1 MKAGI
6 SIILLGLLP
15 ALCWPAGHVQMVTF
29 SGRVIDYQARPVS
42 GAEVIC
48 YGTGNLLSS
57 REYEIRGR
65 TETMSDGR
73 FALEVKKEQSTPLLV
88 AGKPGLALG
97 WAQISSFDELV
108 PTIRLGRPG
117 FFKGTILDTAGSPLP
132 GALVRICLTN
142 KMMMNSY
149 ISPLVPESWFTSK
162 TDAEGQ
168 FVFDKVPAGA
178 TADFHVEAPGM
189 ASKWTFC
196 DFGLDEGEQFIAGSG
211 DIRIVLVPEARIN
224 GRVIDEKTDKPVG
237 GVQIRIL
244 SSNSVV
250 GRYKPEPVKTDPEGR
265 FEIAGLAGGEY
276 LLRLEADKEGFGCL
290 PVTVEPGQR
299 LSGVKIIRNKGIA
312 FEVFV
317 YNPNDEAPVENARVN
332 IWQQETAAGCTMFKQ
347 TLHSDSNGLT
357 QFRVP
362 KGECEIEVVK
372 LGYGTTSFSRQ
383 DMKIDTGQLQ
393 RKEIPLDRSAYIL
406 SGVVVDEQ
414 GRTLSGASVM
424 QWGFGPRALTDSN
437 GKFDTSNIY
446 MFTSR
451 LPSSVRVLARHVP
464 SGLGAIGKLEDPS
477 RSGEL
482 HGQLVLKPAY
492 TFTGKVVN
500 PAGRSIPSAYVKL
513 LQAGG
518 GSGQITGAHSKMVTE
533 VTTDTDGVYCIR
545 SIPHPGD
552 SSSDVCVIAAYA
564 EGFGPT
570 IFSGISFD
578 DAVDRTVQ
586 LKPIV
591 LRPADRAIAGV
602 VVDSNEQA
610 VAGALVRAYGPKL
623 DGGFDSPVYGKT
635 LTDAQGRFRIT
646 GLCNKS
652 VTVHAISPWGQKHR
666 GTTLAHAGNENVR
679 IVLRRVLQFG
689 ESLAGKALPELKDLN
704 VDFSP
709 ADAADKMILLCFF
722 DMEQRPS
729 RNCLRQL
736 SAKAQELNA
745 RDVVIAAVQISKVD
759 ENTLA
764 EWLKDNDMP
773 FPVGMNDGDQQQAR
787 FAWGVKSLPWLILT
801 DKKHIVIAEGFAVG
815 DLENKLKKESD

>member
-1 MKAGI
+1 MKVGM

-15 ALCWPAGHVQMVTF
+15 ALCCPAGHVQMVTF
-29 SGRVIDYQARPVS
+29 SGRVIDYHARPVD
-42 GAEVIC
+42 GADVIC

-65 TETMSDGR
+65 MKTMSDGR
-73 FALEVKKEQSTPLLV
+73 FSLEVKKDKSTPLLV
-88 AGKPGLALG
+88 AFKTGLALG

-117 FFKGTILDTAGSPLP
+117 FFKGTVLDKTGSPLP
-132 GALVRICLTN
+132 GARVRICLKN
-142 KMMMNSY
+142 RMIMDSY
-149 ISPLVPESWFTSK
+149 ISPLIPESWFTSK
-162 TDAEGQ
+162 TDAKGQ
-168 FVFDKVPAGA
+168 FVFDNVPAGS

-196 DFGLDEGEQFIAGSG
+196 DFGRIEGEQFTAGSS
-211 DIRIVLVPEARIN
+211 DIRIVLAPEARIN

-250 GRYKPEPVKTDPEGR
+250 GRYKPDQIKTDTEGR
-265 FEIAGLAGGEY
+265 FEIAELASGEY
-276 LLRLEADKEGFGCL
+276 LLRLEAGEEGFGCL
-290 PVTVEPGQR
+290 PVTIEPGQT
-299 LSGVKIIRNKGIA
+299 LSDVKIIRHEGIA

-317 YNPNDEAPVENARVN
+317 YNPNDETPVENARVN
-332 IWQQETAAGCTMFKQ
+332 LWQQETAAGCTMFKQ
-347 TLHSDSNGLT
+347 TLHSDSNGLAR
-357 QFRVP
+357 FRVP
-362 KGECEIEVVK
+362 EGECEIEVIK
-372 LGYGTTSFSRQ
+372 LGYGTTSFSSR
-383 DMKIDTGQLQ
+383 DMKIDTRQLQ
-393 RKEIPLDRSAYIL
+393 RKEVPLARSAYIL

-424 QWGFGPRALTDSN
+424 QWGFGPRALTDSR

-451 LPSSVRVLARHVP
+451 LPSSVRVLARYVP
-464 SGLGAIGKLEDPS
+464 SGLGAFAKLEDPS
-477 RSGEL
+477 RSGDL
-482 HGQLVLKPAY
+482 HGRIVLKPAY
-492 TFTGKVVN
+492 NLTGKVVN

-518 GSGQITGAHSKMVTE
+518 GSGQIMGAHSKMVTE
-533 VTTDTDGVYCIR
+533 VTTDADGVYCIR
-545 SIPHPGD
+545 SIPHPGGG
-552 SSSDVCVIAAYA
+552 SNNACVIAVYA
-564 EGFGPT
+564 ESFGPT

-591 LRPADRAIAGV
+591 LRPADREIAGV
-602 VVDSNEQA
+602 VVDSNEQS
-610 VAGALVRAYGPKL
+610 VAGALVRAYGPEL
-623 DGGFDSPVYGKT
+623 DGGYDPPVYGKT

-646 GLCNKS
+646 GLCNEPVSIK
-652 VTVHAISPWGQKHR
+652 AISPWGQKHR
-666 GTTLAHAGNENVR
+666 GTALAHAGNENVR
-679 IVLRRVLQFG
+679 VVLRRVLQFG

-704 VDFSP
+704 VDLVP
-709 ADAADKMILLCFF
+709 AEAADKMILLCFF

-736 SAKAQELNA
+736 SAKANELYA
-745 RDVVIAAVQISKVD
+745 GDVVIAAVQISKVD
-759 ENTLA
+759 EKTLA

-773 FPVGMNDGDQQQAR
+773 FSVGMINGDQQQTR
-787 FAWGVKSLPWLILT
+787 FAWGVESLR
-801 DKKHIVIAEGFAVG
+801 G
-815 DLENKLKKESD
+815 

>member
-1 MKAGI
+1 MKSGI

-29 SGRVIDYQARPVS
+29 SGRVIDYQARPVE

-73 FALEVKKEQSTPLLV
+73 FAIEVKKEESTPLLV
-88 AGKPGLALG
+88 ACKTGLALG

-108 PTIRLGRPG
+108 PTIRLGKPG
-117 FFKGTILDTAGSPLP
+117 FFKGTVLDMAGSPLP

-149 ISPLVPESWFTSK
+149 ISPLIPASWFTSK
-162 TDAEGQ
+162 TDAKGQ
-168 FVFDKVPAGA
+168 FIFDKVPAA
-178 TADFHVEAPGM
+178 STADFHVEAPGM
-189 ASKWTFC
+189 ASTWTFW
-196 DFGLDEGEQFIAGSG
+196 DFGWIEGEQFTTGSS
-211 DIRIVLVPEARIN
+211 DIRIVLAPEARIN

-250 GRYKPEPVKTDPEGR
+250 GRYKPDQIKTDTKGR
-265 FEIAGLAGGEY
+265 FEIAGLEGGEY
-276 LLRLEADKEGFGCL
+276 LLRLEANEEGFGCL
-290 PVTVEPGQR
+290 PVTVEPGQT
-299 LSGVKIIRNKGIA
+299 LNGVKIIRNKGIA

-332 IWQQETAAGCTMFKQ
+332 IWQEETAAGCTMFKQ
-347 TLHSDSNGLT
+347 TLHTDSNGLARL
-357 QFRVP
+357 RVP
-362 KGECEIEVVK
+362 EAECEIEVIK
-372 LGYGTTSFSRQ
+372 LGHGTTSFSQR
-383 DMKIDTGQLQ
+383 DMKIDTRQLQ
-393 RKEIPLDRSAYIL
+393 RKEVPLDRSAYIL
-406 SGVVVDEQ
+406 SGVVVDEKE
-414 GRTLSGASVM
+414 RTLSGTSVM
-424 QWGFGPRALTDSN
+424 QWGFGPRALTDSS

-451 LPSSVRVLARHVP
+451 LPSSVRVLARYVP
-464 SGLGAIGKLEDPS
+464 SGLGAFAKLEDPS
-477 RSGEL
+477 RSGDL
-482 HGQLVLKPAY
+482 HGRIVLKPAY
-492 TFTGKVVN
+492 TLTGKVVN

-518 GSGQITGAHSKMVTE
+518 GSGQIMGAHSKMITE
-533 VTTDTDGVYCIR
+533 VTTDADGVYYIR
-545 SIPHPGD
+545 SIPHLGD
-552 SSSDVCVIAAYA
+552 NSSDDLVIAAYA
-564 EGFGPT
+564 EDFGLT

-586 LKPIV
+586 LKPVV

-602 VVDSNEQA
+602 VVDSNEQS
-610 VAGALVRAYGPKL
+610 VAGVLVRAYGPEL
-623 DGGFDSPVYGKT
+623 DGGYDSPVYGAT
-635 LTDAQGRFRIT
+635 LTDVHGRFRIT
-646 GLCNKS
+646 GLCNEP
-652 VTVHAISPWGQKHR
+652 VTIKAISPLGQKHR
-666 GTTLAHAGNENVR
+666 GTTLAHAGNKNVR
-679 IVLRRVLQFG
+679 VVLRRVLQFG

-709 ADAADKMILLCFF
+709 PDAAGKMILLCFF
-722 DMEQRPS
+722 DMQQRPS

-736 SAKAQELNA
+736 SSRAQQLNA
-745 RDVVIAAVQISKVD
+745 GGVVIATVQISKVD
-759 ENTLA
+759 EKTLA
-764 EWLKDNDMP
+764 EWLKDNKMP
-773 FPVGMNDGDQQQAR
+773 FPVGMIDGDEQQTR
-787 FAWGVKSLPWLILT
+787 FTWGVKSLPWLILT

-815 DLENKLKKESD
+815 ELENRLKKESD